1 MATRSSVPAKVAT
14 RMTAA
19 LKRFQPILRS
29 ALDRDVNES
38 DTASIV
44 TDLLGELFG
53 YDKYHEVTSEHMIR
67 GTYCD
72 LAITI
77 EGKLCLLIEVKA
89 IGLDLK
95 EKHLRQAANYAANQG
110 CEWVAL
116 TNGILW
122 QVYKM
127 DFGQHIREELVMEF
141 NLQDLHTRNAGTL
154 ESLYPLTRE
163 GLAKSAL
170 TDYYIQKQATSRF
183 VLGALVLSDPVVS
196 AVKRELKKV
205 SPGVR
210 IANDEIREL
219 LEREV
224 LKREVT
230 EGDKADEACKKVQ
243 RILTKDTKAR
253 MKRQNTTDEGDI
265 SVVPDDAEEPKK
277 TRLEREPVTPG
288 ADISVAFEVKE
299 D

>member
-183 VLGALVLSDPVVS
+183 VLGALVLSDPVV
-196 AVKRELKKV
+196 AVVRRELKKV
-205 SPGVR
+205 SPGVK
-210 IANDEIREL
+210 IGNDEIRDL

-230 EGDKADEACKKVQ
+230 EGDKAAEACKK
-243 RILTKDTKAR
+243 IGKAQC
-253 MKRQNTTDEGDI
+253 KE
-265 SVVPDDAEEPKK
+265 AK
-277 TRLEREPVTPG
+277 TRVKSEPVESG
-288 ADISVAFEVKE
+288 ADIRVVFDGDEPTDDVPTEETIQE
-299 D
+299 DL